1 MLRSIISYLSFCG
14 RTLREDYQNWK
25 WRRVTDTTLNFAR
38 KINNIL
44 VAVAAAG
51 IIFFALRFVYQSIW
65 PLLGIRW
72 WVIVALSLAVIFL
85 VYLTTAIRRS
95 RERIMLKIEANY
107 NEAICQWEKCVF
119 NSADFSSVVSS
130 ARELFFHLNGGSG
143 ESDEHMIQRW
153 SGDAERVLENRSGR
167 EAVIELRGGSNVP
180 LPIPASHH
188 DRVKFLNRYAMKFG
202 DLVAENRRPKAP
214 YDIVRI

>member
-14 RTLREDYQNWK
+14 RTVREDYQNWK
-25 WRRVTDTTLNFAR
+25 WREATDTALNFAR

-51 IIFFALRFVYQSIW
+51 IIFFALRFAYQNIW

-72 WVIVALSLAVIFL
+72 WVIVALSLMVIFL

-107 NEAICQWEKCVF
+107 NEA
-119 NSADFSSVVSS
+119 
-130 ARELFFHLNGGSG
+130 
-143 ESDEHMIQRW
+143 
-153 SGDAERVLENRSGR
+153 
-167 EAVIELRGGSNVP
+167 
-180 LPIPASHH
+180 
-188 DRVKFLNRYAMKFG
+188 
-202 DLVAENRRPKAP
+202 
-214 YDIVRI
+214 